1 MAKTRK
7 SFSRKLKRIKKCTH
21 KKHTRRSK
29 CTHRKHRGGTVFVGA
44 DLNEN
49 LADSWP
55 SRMSLGQ
62 GDHFKYR
69 SAQTGGVAD
78 YPASIEHSTLE
89 DTLRGPAHLNSLD
102 GSFAYIKGM
111 RDPPYDG
118 VHMKLSGGRR
128 TRRRRKRNKQTRRN
142 KRNKRNRKTRGGKYG
157 GEYSGEYATFPSQTM
172 LLESQKQYIDAGLRK
187 EWHSSPEVAASALRN
202 TQ

>member
-7 SFSRKLKRIKKCTH
+7 SFSRKIKRIKKCTH

-29 CTHRKHRGGTVFVGA
+29 CTHRKHRGGTIFVGA
-44 DLNEN
+44 DLNDN
-49 LADSWP
+49 LADSWS

-69 SAQTGGVAD
+69 PGQTGGVAS
-78 YPASIEHSTLE
+78 YPASVEQSVLQ
-89 DTLRGPAHLNSLD
+89 DSLRGPAHLNILD
-102 GSFAYIKGM
+102 RSFAAIQGM

-118 VHMKLSGGRR
+118 VHMKLSGGG
-128 TRRRRKRNKQTRRN
+128 RRRKRNKRTKRN
-142 KRNKRNRKTRGGKYG
+142 KSNKRTKRNKSNKRNRKTKG
-157 GEYSGEYATFPSQTM
+157 GEYATFPSQTM